1 MEFAPA
7 NDLGTKKRRS
17 TRIVQ
22 AVPITVAGVDALGQP
37 FRERTATVIVSCHGC
52 KYQSKHYVPKNSV
65 VTIEIPRPE
74 PGQKSRSAKGR
85 VTWIQ
90 RPRSVRELFQIGLEF
105 EIPGNVWGVAFP
117 PNDWIP
123 VPGESNRAAEAM
135 SAEHRPDSASTANPE
150 TGAPPQNKVAVMP
163 RPPED
168 SLGMLRQMARLAAN
182 APERSDVRANFEA
195 PLHDAVENA
204 LHTSRNRSLDRPMDV
219 VAQDAAHRAVREVE
233 NAAANSSASS
243 QLDNTIRQAIET
255 AVDASVSRV
264 AEIAMQQAAEQLTA
278 EALQT
283 AVRQAVDV
291 AVHRTVADRVVDTQ
305 RQSDEARELAQRLK
319 KEFEDAVASV
329 RALAVAGVNQE
340 TTETTRRW
348 HEQLAS
354 SFESA
359 SATLRDNLN
368 EVSRST
374 IAQVE
379 ADLRSQG
386 DGLRSSFGE
395 FAAETQK
402 QLQTLS
408 ESATYERQRAE
419 QSCERIEET
428 AKNTLEQTRLRLE
441 AMIAF
446 QGAEVERRAENL
458 LAYQIRK
465 IEPTLETSARKIL
478 ETLTLNMQQEIQQQ
492 MSPQMRQ
499 ANEVLDRLKVA
510 ADRAEAASKSID
522 ARIEAAA
529 AQAVERS
536 IAQIESHTA
545 TLPPQVEQACKAA
558 VTRMEE
564 EVEAKKAEA
573 THGTIESLYKAA
585 DWYQKKSQT
594 GMQAALERTVEQ
606 SATSMRDRAAET
618 SQAFTT
624 ELEHYTR
631 SYVDLARSQIDDAT
645 KQAAERNREQLAQ
658 STETVAAG
666 FADELHRTASQNLQR
681 FEQSAH
687 ESLQLIVAEMARR
700 QATSLEEFDRR
711 IEQRITA
718 GVQQA
723 HTHLEAQLA
732 PLIDSWQQKQ
742 QAAQRE
748 SLAQFEK
755 ASDET
760 ISQFRARLENAS
772 NSWLLASATTLGQRS
787 QAVIETLGLAA
798 EKRLREICANV
809 MSSVGETL
817 RDRLSTGTGAVP
829 ASPTSP
835 ANDPPK
841 DSRQ

>member
-1 MEFAPA
+1 LEFAPA
-7 NDLGTKKRRS
+7 NDLGTHKRRS

-52 KYQSKHYVPKNSV
+52 KYQSKHYVPKNSMV
-65 VTIEIPRPE
+65 VIEIPRPE
-74 PGQKSRSAKGR
+74 SGKKARSAKGR
-85 VTWIQ
+85 VTWVQ

-105 EIPGNVWGVAFP
+105 EIAGNVWGVAFP

-123 VPGESNRAAEAM
+123 LPGGSNRSAEEAG
-135 SAEHRPDSASTANPE
+135 AEHRSGSASSSGAE
-150 TGAPPQNKVAVMP
+150 TTPPPPNKVAVMP
-163 RPPED
+163 RPSED
-168 SLGMLRQMARLAAN
+168 SLGMLRQMARLATN
-182 APERSDVRANFEA
+182 AQEQSGSRENFEG
-195 PLHDAVENA
+195 PLHEAVENA
-204 LHTSRNRSLDRPMDV
+204 LHNSRNHSLDRPLDV
-219 VAQDAAHRAVREVE
+219 VTQDAAHRAVREVE
-233 NAAANSSASS
+233 DAAASNSSTST
-243 QLDNTIRQAIET
+243 QLDNAIRQAIET
-255 AVDASVSRV
+255 AVDSSVSRV

-278 EALQT
+278 EALQA

-291 AVHRTVADRVVDTQ
+291 AVHRTVADHVVDTQ
-305 RQSDEARELAQRLK
+305 RQGDEARDLAQRLK

-329 RALAVAGVNQE
+329 RALAVEGVNQE
-340 TTETTRRW
+340 TAESTRKWR
-348 HEQLAS
+348 EELAGS
-354 SFESA
+354 LQSA

-374 IAQVE
+374 IAQVD

-386 DGLRSSFGE
+386 EGLRSSFEE

-402 QLQTLS
+402 QLQALS

-419 QSCERIEET
+419 QSCEQIEET

-465 IEPTLETSARKIL
+465 IEPALESSTRKIL
-478 ETLTLNMQQEIQQQ
+478 ETLTASMQQEMQQQ
-492 MSPQMRQ
+492 MSPQMKR
-499 ANEVLDRLKVA
+499 AKELVDTLKAA

-529 AQAVERS
+529 VEAVQKS
-536 IAQIESHTA
+536 IDQIDSHAA
-545 TLPPQVEQACKAA
+545 TFPEQVEEACKAV
-558 VTRMEE
+558 VTRMDE

-573 THGTIESLYKAA
+573 THSTIESLYKAA
-585 DWYQKKSQT
+585 DWYQKKSQA
-594 GMQAALERTVEQ
+594 GMQTALERTVEQ
-606 SATSMRDRAAET
+606 SANSMRDRAAET

-645 KQAAERNREQLAQ
+645 KQAAERNREQLVQ
-658 STETVAAG
+658 STHTVAAG
-666 FADELHRTASQNLQR
+666 FQDELHRTASQNLQR
-681 FEQSAH
+681 FEQSAR
-687 ESLQLIVAEMARR
+687 ESMEQIAAEMARR
-700 QATSLEEFDRR
+700 QATSLQELDRR
-711 IEQRITA
+711 IEERIA
-718 GVQQA
+718 HGVQQA
-723 HTHLEAQLA
+723 QTQLESQLV
-732 PLIDSWQQKQ
+732 PLLGSWQEKQ
-742 QAAQRE
+742 QAAQHE
-748 SLAQFEK
+748 ALARFQK
-755 ASDET
+755 TSDDS
-760 ISQFRARLENAS
+760 IGQFRARLENAS

-817 RDRLSTGTGAVP
+817 RDRLSTGAGPSAP
-829 ASPTSP
+829 ASSTSVL
-835 ANDPPK
+835 PK
-841 DSRQ
+841 DSDK

>member
-1 MEFAPA
+1 LEFASA
-7 NDLGTKKRRS
+7 NDLGPHKRRS

-52 KYQSKHYVPKNSV
+52 KYQSKHYVPKNSTV
-65 VTIEIPRPE
+65 AIEIPRPE
-74 PGQKSRSAKGR
+74 LGQKTRSVRGR

-105 EIPGNVWGVAFP
+105 EIPGNVWGIAFP
-117 PNDWIP
+117 PNDWTP
-123 VPGESNRAAEAM
+123 VPGETSASGHEAGG
-135 SAEHRPDSASTANPE
+135 EHRADSANTADAG
-150 TGAPPQNKVAVMP
+150 TAAPPQNKVAVMP
-163 RPPED
+163 RPSED

-182 APERSDVRANFEA
+182 AQDQSDNRANFEA

-204 LHTSRNRSLDRPMDV
+204 LHASRNHSLDRPMDV

-233 NAAANSSASS
+233 NAAANPSEAG
-243 QLDNTIRQAIET
+243 QLDNAIRQAIET

-264 AEIAMQQAAEQLTA
+264 AEIATQQAAEQLTA
-278 EALQT
+278 EALQA

-291 AVHRTVADRVVDTQ
+291 AVHRTVADRAVDTQ
-305 RQSDEARELAQRLK
+305 RQGDEARELAQRLR

-329 RALAVAGVNQE
+329 RALAVEGVNQE
-340 TTETTRRW
+340 TTENTRKWR
-348 HEQLAS
+348 EELANS
-354 SFESA
+354 LQSA

-465 IEPTLETSARKIL
+465 IEPTVETSARKIL
-478 ETLTLNMQQEIQQQ
+478 DTLTASMQQEIQQQ
-492 MSPQMRQ
+492 MSPQMKH
-499 ANEVLDRLKVA
+499 AKEILEALKVA

-529 AQAVERS
+529 AQAVQRS
-536 IAQIESHTA
+536 IAQIEGHSA
-545 TLPPQVEQACKAA
+545 TLPAQVEEACKAT

-573 THGTIESLYKAA
+573 THSTIESLYKAA
-585 DWYQKKSQT
+585 DWYQKKSQA
-594 GMQAALERTVEQ
+594 GMQTTLERTVEQ
-606 SATSMRDRAAET
+606 SATAMRDRAAET

-631 SYVDLARSQIDDAT
+631 SYVDLARSQVDDVT
-645 KQAAERNREQLAQ
+645 KHAAERTREQLAQ
-658 STETVAAG
+658 STQAAAAG
-666 FADELHRTASQNLQR
+666 FQDELQRTASQNLQR
-681 FEQSAH
+681 FEQSAR
-687 ESLQLIVAEMARR
+687 ESMEQIVAEMARR
-700 QATSLEEFDRR
+700 QATSLHEFDRR
-711 IEQRITA
+711 IEERITN

-723 HTHLEAQLA
+723 QTHLEARLV
-732 PLIDSWQQKQ
+732 PLMDSWQEKQ

-748 SLAQFEK
+748 SLGKFEK
-755 ASDET
+755 ASDDS
-760 ISQFRARLENAS
+760 IAQFRARLENAS

-787 QAVIETLGLAA
+787 QAVIETLGQSA

-817 RDRLSTGTGAVP
+817 RDRLSTGAGVTPPSSVP
-829 ASPTSP
+829 P
-835 ANDPPK
+835 APK
-841 DSRQ
+841 DPSK

>member
-7 NDLGTKKRRS
+7 NDFGTKKRRS

-52 KYQSKHYVPKNSV
+52 KYQSKHYVPKNSNV
-65 VTIEIPRPE
+65 VIEIPRPE
-74 PGQKSRSAKGR
+74 LGQRTRTAKGR

-105 EIPGNVWGVAFP
+105 ETPGNVWGVAFP
-117 PNDWIP
+117 PNDWISA
-123 VPGESNRAAEAM
+123 PGESSGVPEGTPTELRSDSPGAANTE
-135 SAEHRPDSASTANPE
+135 
-150 TGAPPQNKVAVMP
+150 GAPSQQNKVAVMP
-163 RPPED
+163 RPSED

-182 APERSDVRANFEA
+182 AQEQSDGRANFEA

-219 VAQDAAHRAVREVE
+219 VAQDAAHRAVREME
-233 NAAANSSASS
+233 NAASNPSASA
-243 QLDNTIRQAIET
+243 QLDNTIRHAIET
-255 AVDASVSRV
+255 AVEASVSRV
-264 AEIAMQQAAEQLTA
+264 AEIARQQAAEQLTA
-278 EALQT
+278 EALQA

-291 AVHRTVADRVVDTQ
+291 AVHRTVADRAVDTQ
-305 RQSDEARELAQRLK
+305 RQGDEARELAQRLR

-329 RALAVAGVNQE
+329 RALAVEGVNQE
-340 TTETTRRW
+340 TTETTRKWR
-348 HEQLAS
+348 EELS
-354 SFESA
+354 SSLQSA
-359 SATLRDNLN
+359 STTLREKLN
-368 EVSRST
+368 EVSQST

-379 ADLRSQG
+379 ADLRNQG

-465 IEPTLETSARKIL
+465 IEPTLETSAKKIL
-478 ETLTLNMQQEIQQQ
+478 ETLTANMQQEIQQQ
-492 MSPQMRQ
+492 MSPQMKH
-499 ANEVLDRLKVA
+499 AGEVLERLKVA

-522 ARIEAAA
+522 AHIEAAA
-529 AQAVERS
+529 AQAVQRS

-545 TLPPQVEQACKAA
+545 TLPAQVEEACKAV

-573 THGTIESLYKAA
+573 THSTIESLYKAA
-585 DWYQKKSQT
+585 DWYQKKSQA
-594 GMQAALERTVEQ
+594 GMQTALERTVEQ

-618 SQAFTT
+618 SQAFST

-658 STETVAAG
+658 STQTVAAG
-666 FADELHRTASQNLQR
+666 FQDELQRTASQNLQR

-687 ESLQLIVAEMARR
+687 DSMEQIVAEMARR
-700 QATSLEEFDRR
+700 QATSLQDFDRR
-711 IEQRITA
+711 IEERISA

-723 HTHLEAQLA
+723 ETHLQAQLV
-732 PLIDSWQQKQ
+732 PLLDSWQEKQ

-760 ISQFRARLENAS
+760 IAQFRARLENAS

-809 MSSVGETL
+809 MSNVGETL
-817 RDRLSTGTGAVP
+817 RDRLSTGAGPAAA
-829 ASPTSP
+829 ASPADDP
-835 ANDPPK
+835 AK
-841 DSRQ
+841 DSRK

>member
-52 KYQSKHYVPKNSV
+52 KYQSKHYVPKNSNV
-65 VTIEIPRPE
+65 VIEIPRPE
-74 PGQKSRSAKGR
+74 LGQRTRTAKGR

-105 EIPGNVWGVAFP
+105 ETPGNVWGVAFP
-117 PNDWIP
+117 PNDWIAA
-123 VPGESNRAAEAM
+123 PGES
-135 SAEHRPDSASTANPE
+135 SGVSQGTSTEHRPDSPSAANAE
-150 TGAPPQNKVAVMP
+150 SAPQNKVAVMP
-163 RPPED
+163 GPSED
-168 SLGMLRQMARLAAN
+168 SLATLRQLARLAAN
-182 APERSDVRANFEA
+182 AQEQSDGRANFEA

-204 LHTSRNRSLDRPMDV
+204 LHTSRNRSLDRPMDI

-233 NAAANSSASS
+233 NAASNPSASG
-243 QLDNTIRQAIET
+243 QLDNTIRHAIET

-264 AEIAMQQAAEQLTA
+264 AEIARQQAAEQLTA

-291 AVHRTVADRVVDTQ
+291 AVHRTVADRAVDTQ
-305 RQSDEARELAQRLK
+305 RQGDEARDLAQRLK

-329 RALAVAGVNQE
+329 RALAVEGVNQE
-340 TTETTRRW
+340 TTETTRKWR
-348 HEQLAS
+348 EELAS
-354 SFESA
+354 SLQSA
-359 SATLRDNLN
+359 SATLRENLN

-379 ADLRSQG
+379 ADLRNQG

-408 ESATYERQRAE
+408 ESASYERQRAE

-478 ETLTLNMQQEIQQQ
+478 ETLTANMQQEIQQQ
-492 MSPQMRQ
+492 MSPQMKH

-522 ARIEAAA
+522 AHIEAAA
-529 AQAVERS
+529 AQAVQRS
-536 IAQIESHTA
+536 IAQIEGHTA
-545 TLPPQVEQACKAA
+545 RLPTQVEEACKAA

-573 THGTIESLYKAA
+573 THSTIESLYKAA
-585 DWYQKKSQT
+585 DWYQKKSQA
-594 GMQAALERTVEQ
+594 GMQTALERTVEQ

-624 ELEHYTR
+624 EL
-631 SYVDLARSQIDDAT
+631 
-645 KQAAERNREQLAQ
+645 
-658 STETVAAG
+658 
-666 FADELHRTASQNLQR
+666 
-681 FEQSAH
+681 
-687 ESLQLIVAEMARR
+687 
-700 QATSLEEFDRR
+700 
-711 IEQRITA
+711 
-718 GVQQA
+718 
-723 HTHLEAQLA
+723 
-732 PLIDSWQQKQ
+732 
-742 QAAQRE
+742 
-748 SLAQFEK
+748 
-755 ASDET
+755 
-760 ISQFRARLENAS
+760 
-772 NSWLLASATTLGQRS
+772 
-787 QAVIETLGLAA
+787 
-798 EKRLREICANV
+798 
-809 MSSVGETL
+809 
-817 RDRLSTGTGAVP
+817 
-829 ASPTSP
+829 
-835 ANDPPK
+835 
-841 DSRQ
+841 